1 MTTRGPKKRR
11 RMTIDEFETVRPLL
25 TISEPRIEA
34 AYSSLVLGEVY
45 QKVADRYGWSRQSV
59 NETAALV
66 LSVFDAYM
74 LARQTELKRRKSHLP
89 DNWDVLTIEAP
100 MDLIEKFLPAVTSR
114 RDAEIGSTELE
125 EEKIGKTA
133 AKGNK
138 VTKARTVRTND
149 ANV

>member
-1 MTTRGPKKRR
+1 
-11 RMTIDEFETVRPLL
+11 MTIDEFETVRPLL

-66 LSVFDAYM
+66 LSVFDAYT
-74 LARQTELKRRKSHLP
+74 LARQTELERQKGLLP

-100 MDLIEKFLPAVTSR
+100 VDLIEKFVPEVLSR
-114 RDAEIGSTELE
+114 REAELE
-125 EEKIGKTA
+125 SRPRCSPQVEKMVSVTA
-133 AKGNK
+133 IEDSSVK
-138 VTKARTVRTND
+138 VTKIRKTRTKKSDV
-149 ANV
+149 